1 MNKILVVDDEAMARK
16 LLKDF
21 LEVKGYD
28 VITASGG
35 KEALEK
41 IKEGPDIVLLDIMM
55 PDMHGMEVLD
65 KIKETSP
72 STVVIMVTALAENA
86 IGVESIKRG
95 AFDFIT
101 KPIDLKHLEFLIEFK
116 ILQKSVE
123 DESQP

>member
-95 AFDFIT
+95 AFDFVT

-116 ILQKSVE
+116 ILQQSVE
-123 DESQP
+123 

>member
-41 IKEGPDIVLLDIMM
+41 IKEEPDIVLLDIMM
-55 PDMHGMEVLD
+55 PDMNGMEVLD
-65 KIKETSP
+65 KIKEMSS

-95 AFDFIT
+95 AFDFVT
-101 KPIDLKHLEFLIEFK
+101 KPIDLKHLQFLIEFK
-116 ILQKSVE
+116 VLQKSVE
-123 DESQP
+123 DEP

>member
-1 MNKILVVDDEAMARK
+1 MNKILVVDDEALARK

-41 IKEGPDIVLLDIMM
+41 IKEKPDIVLLDIMM
-55 PDMHGMEVLD
+55 PDMHGLKVLD

-72 STVVIMVTALAENA
+72 SMEVIMVTALAENA
-86 IGVESIKRG
+86 VGIESIKRG
-95 AFDFIT
+95 AFKFVT

-123 DESQP
+123 